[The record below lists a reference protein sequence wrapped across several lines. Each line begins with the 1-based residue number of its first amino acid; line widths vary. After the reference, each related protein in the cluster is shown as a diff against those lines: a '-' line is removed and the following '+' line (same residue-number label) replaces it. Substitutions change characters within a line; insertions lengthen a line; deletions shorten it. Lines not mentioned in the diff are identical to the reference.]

1 MEADGTCDAQSHGS
15 VWLSAALKCI
25 VSSSKGVLSDWSE
38 PASGVSRLSGGS
50 SYVSSGLH
58 TRLSESMR
66 WMVQPWLGPG
76 LLHTDGFLCFQV
88 TNYDSA
94 TGLPLIQLWNLMGD
108 EVRQQTHFFAPL
120 GFVIMQTLSLI
131 QNALMFLLVCCSPF
145 CSFTSL

>member
-1 MEADGTCDAQSHGS
+1 
-15 VWLSAALKCI
+15 
-25 VSSSKGVLSDWSE
+25 
-38 PASGVSRLSGGS
+38 
-50 SYVSSGLH
+50 
-58 TRLSESMR
+58 
-66 WMVQPWLGPG
+66 MVQPWLGPG